1 MADVFNINWADRMK
15 TDPKANSI
23 LNNFARYEDFYT
35 YRMAPLRMGGF
46 RRRDR
51 RRETRRLNQLYSER
65 YTKDYRHLGPI
76 EPNQRYRY
84 DSRRRGFGPYRYI
97 ADNPEKYWENN
108 IGAPL
113 YKKDSIANAPNPH
126 IEKLSYK
133 E

>member
-1 MADVFNINWADRMK
+1 MADVFNINWVDRMK

-23 LNNFARYEDFYT
+23 LNDKAKYESFYT
-35 YRMAPLRMGGF
+35 YELYQ
-46 RRRDR
+46 RRHNRIGR
-51 RRETRRLNQLYSER
+51 RNRQRFVRRLNQLYSER
-65 YTKDYRHLGPI
+65 YRKSYRFLGPI
-76 EPNQRYRY
+76 VLGERYRF
-84 DSRRRGFGPYRYI
+84 DTAAFGRNTYT

>member
-1 MADVFNINWADRMK
+1 MADVFNINWVDRMK

-23 LNNFARYEDFYT
+23 LNNDASYEDFYT
-35 YRMAPLRMGGF
+35 YRMEPIRLGGF
-46 RRRDR
+46 RRRNR
-51 RRETRRLNQLYSER
+51 QRFTRRLNQLYSER
-65 YTKDYRHLGPI
+65 YTKNFAAHGLFV
-76 EPNQRYRY
+76 PNERYRY
-84 DSRRRGFGPYRYI
+84 DSRRYAPYYYI

-113 YKKDSIANAPNPH
+113 YKKDSIANAPNPY

>member
-23 LNNFARYEDFYT
+23 LNNTAKYESFYT
-35 YRMAPLRMGGF
+35 YRMQPLAVGGY
-46 RRRDR
+46 RHKNPKRVIRK
-51 RRETRRLNQLYSER
+51 LNQLYSDR
-65 YTKDYRHLGPI
+65 YIKDYRHIGPI
-76 EPNQRYRY
+76 QPNKRYRY
-84 DSRRRGFGPYRYI
+84 DGRRGFGPYTFVG
-97 ADNPEKYWENN
+97 DNRDKYWENN

-113 YKKDSIANAPNPH
+113 YKKDSIANASNPH